1 MLAVTLI
8 GLAAG
13 SSAVF
18 FSPAQLL
25 GQGYRELPMP
35 VDKLTL
41 EATVDGLLGR
51 PVSGTPLINAEAPH
65 VVVLQSAAGAAD
77 LSNVVQSAGSA
88 VGLPYTAGEPTDLAD
103 AKVVQSGE
111 ELDQLLK
118 GGLPKLLVV
127 RSPDALSFIS
137 KLNAVTTNYVGLAFS
152 APAEQRSLAELAE
165 KKSKDKA
172 MAEPVLIL
180 MTPSILTGLMTG
192 VLWLTIFFSGVCCL
206 FQLATPDRFED
217 KVLNLNKEY

>member
-1 MLAVTLI
+1 
-8 GLAAG
+8 
-13 SSAVF
+13 
-18 FSPAQLL
+18 
-25 GQGYRELPMP
+25 MP

-51 PVSGTPLINAEAPH
+51 PVSGTPLLKAEAPH
-65 VVVLQSAAGAAD
+65 VVVLQSAAAAAD
-77 LSNVVQSAGSA
+77 LSNVVKSSGSA
-88 VGLPYTAGEPTDLAD
+88 VGLPYTAGEPADLAD

-118 GGLPKLLVV
+118 SGLPKLLVV

-137 KLNAVTTNYVGLAFS
+137 KLNAVTTNYVGLALS
-152 APAEQRSLAELAE
+152 APAVEQRSLAE
-165 KKSKDKA
+165 KKETV

-206 FQLATPDRFED
+206 FNLATPDRFEE

>member
-1 MLAVTLI
+1 MLAVSLI
-8 GLAAG
+8 GLVAG

-25 GQGYRELPMP
+25 GNGYRDLPMP
-35 VDKLTL
+35 IDKLTL

-51 PVSGTPLINAEAPH
+51 PVSGTPLITAEAQH
-65 VVVLQSAAGAAD
+65 VVVLQSAAAAAD
-77 LSNVVQSAGSA
+77 LSNVVSSAGSA

-127 RSPDALSFIS
+127 KSPDALSFIS
-137 KLNAVTTNYVGLAFS
+137 KLNAVTTNYVGLALS
-152 APAEQRSLAELAE
+152 APAEARSLLA
-165 KKSKDKA
+165 KDKKKEV
-172 MAEPVLIL
+172 EPTLIL

-192 VLWLTIFFSGVCCL
+192 VVWLAIFFSGVCCL
-206 FQLATPDRFED
+206 FQLSTPDRFEE

>member
-1 MLAVTLI
+1 MLAVSLI
-8 GLAAG
+8 GLVAG

-25 GQGYRELPMP
+25 GEGYRELPMP

-51 PVSGTPLINAEAPH
+51 PVSGTPLIKAEAPH
-65 VVVLQSAAGAAD
+65 LVVLESAAAAAD
-77 LSNVVQSAGSA
+77 LSNVVHSAASA
-88 VGLPYTAGEPTDLAD
+88 VGLPYTAEEPAELTD
-103 AKVVQSGE
+103 AKVVQSAE

-137 KLNAVTTNYVGLAFS
+137 KLNAVTTNYVGLAIS
-152 APAEQRSLAELAE
+152 APTEQRSLQQSQSLVE
-165 KKSKDKA
+165 KQKLK
-172 MAEPVLIL
+172 AEPILIL

-192 VLWLTIFFSGVCCL
+192 VVWLTIFLSGVCCL
-206 FQLATPDRFED
+206 FNLATPDRFEE
-217 KVLNLNKEY
+217 KVLNMNKEY

>member
-1 MLAVTLI
+1 MLALSLI
-8 GLAAG
+8 GFVAG

-25 GQGYRELPMP
+25 GNGYRELPMP
-35 VDKLTL
+35 VDKMTL

-51 PVSGTPLINAEAPH
+51 PVSGTPLITAEAQH
-65 VVVLQSAAGAAD
+65 VVVLQSDAAAAD
-77 LSNVVQSAGSA
+77 LSHVVHSAGSA

-137 KLNAVTTNYVGLAFS
+137 KLNAVTTNYVGLALS
-152 APAEQRSLAELAE
+152 APEQRSLAAM
-165 KKSKDKA
+165 KSKDT
-172 MAEPVLIL
+172 AEPVLIL

-192 VLWLTIFFSGVCCL
+192 VIWLTIFFSGTCCL
-206 FQLATPDRFED
+206 FQLSTPDRFEE
-217 KVLNLNKEY
+217 KVLSLNKEY

>member
-1 MLAVTLI
+1 
-8 GLAAG
+8 
-13 SSAVF
+13 
-18 FSPAQLL
+18 
-25 GQGYRELPMP
+25 MP
-35 VDKLTL
+35 VDKMTL

-192 VLWLTIFFSGVCCL
+192 VIWLTIFFSGTCCL
-206 FQLATPDRFED
+206 FQLSTPDRFEE
-217 KVLNLNKEY
+217 KVLSLNKEY

>member
-1 MLAVTLI
+1 MLAVSLI
-8 GLAAG
+8 GLVAG

-18 FSPAQLL
+18 FSPAELL

-51 PVSGTPLINAEAPH
+51 PVSGTPLLKAEAPH
-65 VVVLQSAAGAAD
+65 VVVLQSAAAAAD
-77 LSNVVQSAGSA
+77 LSNVVKSSGSA
-88 VGLPYTAGEPTDLAD
+88 VGLPYTAGEPADLAD

-137 KLNAVTTNYVGLAFS
+137 KLNSVTTNYVGLARA
-152 APAEQRSLAELAE
+152 APAAAPARSLVAKAKEA
-165 KKSKDKA
+165 KA
-172 MAEPVLIL
+172 MAEPTVIL

-192 VLWLTIFFSGVCCL
+192 VIWLTIFFSGTCCL
-206 FQLATPDRFED
+206 FQLSTPDRFEE
-217 KVLNLNKEY
+217 KVLSLNKEY

>member
-1 MLAVTLI
+1 
-8 GLAAG
+8 
-13 SSAVF
+13 
-18 FSPAQLL
+18 
-25 GQGYRELPMP
+25 MP

-51 PVSGTPLINAEAPH
+51 PVSGTPLLTAEAPH
-65 VVVLQSAAGAAD
+65 VVVLESSAAAAD
-77 LSNVVQSAGSA
+77 LHKVVHSAASS

-103 AKVVQSGE
+103 AKVVQSGD

-137 KLNAVTTNYVGLAFS
+137 KLNAVTTNYVGLALS
-152 APAEQRSLAELAE
+152 APEQPEQRSLAAM
-165 KKSKDKA
+165 KSKETV
-172 MAEPVLIL
+172 AEPVLIL

-192 VLWLTIFFSGVCCL
+192 VVWLAIFFSGVCCL
-206 FQLATPDRFED
+206 FNLATPDKFED

>member
-1 MLAVTLI
+1 MLAVSLI
-8 GLAAG
+8 GLVAG

-65 VVVLQSAAGAAD
+65 VVVLQSAAAAAD

-103 AKVVQSGE
+103 AKVVQSAD

-118 GGLPKLLVV
+118 SGLPKLLVV

-137 KLNAVTTNYVGLAFS
+137 KLNAVTTNYVGLALS
-152 APAEQRSLAELAE
+152 APAEQRSLAEKKSE
-165 KKSKDKA
+165 KKA
-172 MAEPVLIL
+172 TAEPVLIL

-192 VLWLTIFFSGVCCL
+192 VVWLAIFFSGVCCL
-206 FQLATPDRFED
+206 FQLATPDRFEE

>member
-1 MLAVTLI
+1 MLAVSLI
-8 GLAAG
+8 GLVAG

-51 PVSGTPLINAEAPH
+51 AVSGTPLLTAEAPH
-65 VVVLQSAAGAAD
+65 VVVLESSAAAAD
-77 LSNVVQSAGSA
+77 LHNVVNSAASA

-137 KLNAVTTNYVGLAFS
+137 KLNAVTTNYVGLALS
-152 APAEQRSLAELAE
+152 APEQQRSLAALKTKET
-165 KKSKDKA
+165 
-172 MAEPVLIL
+172 AEPVLIL

-192 VLWLTIFFSGVCCL
+192 VVWLAIFFSGVCCL
-206 FQLATPDRFED
+206 FNLATPDKFRTRC
-217 KVLNLNKEY
+217 LT

>member
-1 MLAVTLI
+1 
-8 GLAAG
+8 
-13 SSAVF
+13 
-18 FSPAQLL
+18 
-25 GQGYRELPMP
+25 MP

-51 PVSGTPLINAEAPH
+51 AVSGTPLLTAEAPH
-65 VVVLQSAAGAAD
+65 VVVLESSAAAAD
-77 LSNVVQSAGSA
+77 LHNVVNSAASA

-137 KLNAVTTNYVGLAFS
+137 KLNAVTTNYVGLALS
-152 APAEQRSLAELAE
+152 APEQQRSLAALKTKET
-165 KKSKDKA
+165 
-172 MAEPVLIL
+172 AEPVLIL

-192 VLWLTIFFSGVCCL
+192 VVWLAIFFSGVCCL
-206 FQLATPDRFED
+206 FNLATPDKFED

>member
-1 MLAVTLI
+1 M
-8 GLAAG
+8 G
-13 SSAVF
+13 
-18 FSPAQLL
+18 
-25 GQGYRELPMP
+25 
-35 VDKLTL
+35 DKLTL

-51 PVSGTPLINAEAPH
+51 PVSGTPLIKAEAPH

-77 LSNVVQSAGSA
+77 LSNVVQSSGSA
-88 VGLPYTAGEPTDLAD
+88 VGLPYAADEAADLAD
-103 AKVVQSGE
+103 AKVVQSAE
-111 ELDQLLK
+111 ELDQVLK

-137 KLNAVTTNYVGLAFS
+137 KVNAVTTNYVGLALS
-152 APAEQRSLAELAE
+152 APAEQRSLLD
-165 KKSKDKA
+165 KKKEGDTA
-172 MAEPVLIL
+172 APVLIL

-206 FQLATPDRFED
+206 FQLSTPDKFAE

>member
-1 MLAVTLI
+1 MLAVSLI
-8 GLAAG
+8 GLVAG

-18 FSPAQLL
+18 FSPAELL

-51 PVSGTPLINAEAPH
+51 PVSGTPLLKAEAPH
-65 VVVLQSAAGAAD
+65 VVVLQSAAAAAD
-77 LSNVVQSAGSA
+77 LSNVVKSSGSA
-88 VGLPYTAGEPTDLAD
+88 VGLPYTAGEPADLAD

-118 GGLPKLLVV
+118 SGLPKLLVV

-137 KLNAVTTNYVGLAFS
+137 KLNAVTTNYVGLALS
-152 APAEQRSLAELAE
+152 APAVEQRSLAE
-165 KKSKDKA
+165 KKETV

-206 FQLATPDRFED
+206 FNLATPDRFEE